1 MRSQSHL
8 PVHVSSPTPQGYQCH
23 LPSLPM
29 ENSCFSRP
37 HCSMPSLSFF
47 FLSRTRR
54 RTAHQYIKKK
64 KEGEKSPKKLLQ
76 KHRNKKL
83 LQRKGSATHP
93 KNPNYVVSLENYK
106 AGPKNH
112 RTQKELGGRSQGKEI
127 RNSSSPCCC
136 PLLSFFLKS

>member
-1 MRSQSHL
+1 MRNTTRLRKTKSNIYAAPNHAGKTIFKEKVL
-8 PVHVSSPTPQGYQCH
+8 NC
-23 LPSLPM
+23 
-29 ENSCFSRP
+29 
-37 HCSMPSLSFF
+37 LSFVF
-47 FLSRTRR
+47 FSQTRR